1 MPTPT
6 PTIIVNTAYF
16 LDSTMKTLEYILSP
30 YDYHQFMA
38 ENWMQTAIHISAGG
52 NPKFDRLFSWED
64 FNYLLS
70 YNDLD
75 SNDIDLIL
83 NGKIVSRTEVVNP
96 AEIFQ
101 AGKLLKFLQKGA
113 TLKFN
118 NLQKR
123 VPEIAEFVSQLRYEI
138 GYSNL
143 TVNAYSSFPGK
154 QGFVSHY
161 DPYEIFILQID
172 GAKQWKVFPDTLKYP
187 LSSQPSM
194 YFEPPEAK
202 PYLNTVLEPGDVL
215 YLPKGHWHYA
225 IAVGKPSLHITLGI
239 HCATGIDFLEWVV
252 NQLRQSE
259 DWRQN
264 LAFPTEN
271 NSDTIKNQLSQLV
284 EKLSDYTQK
293 SNLPSGYIYDLIT
306 ANHPVNTY
314 SLPQQTGF
322 YIFPK
327 GINTRFRVPSW
338 QRLMI
343 SQISEAEYKIKSWE
357 KEAIVRSVTPDF
369 LDNLLSLETFTGQDV
384 QRWLPDLD
392 WQDEIM
398 PILSSLV
405 QAGIIFVASRNPVEE
420 YLGLEADLETWEV

>member
-1 MPTPT
+1 
-6 PTIIVNTAYF
+6 
-16 LDSTMKTLEYILSP
+16 MKTLEYILSP
-30 YDYHQFMA
+30 YDYHKFMA
-38 ENWMQTAIHISAGG
+38 ENWMQKAIHLSAGG
-52 NPKFDRLFSWED
+52 NPKFDRLFSWEH
-64 FNYLLS
+64 FNYLLT
-70 YNDLD
+70 YTDLD

-96 AEIFQ
+96 AEIFE
-101 AGKLLKFLQKGA
+101 AVKLLKFLQKGA

-123 VPEIAEFVSQLRYEI
+123 VPEIAEFVSQMQYEI

-154 QGFVSHY
+154 QGFISHY

-172 GAKQWKVFPDTLKYP
+172 GAKQWKVFPETLKDP
-187 LSSQPSM
+187 LESQPSM
-194 YFEPPEAK
+194 YLEPPAAK

-225 IAVGKPSLHITLGI
+225 IAIGKPSLHITLGI
-239 HCATGIDFLEWVV
+239 HCATGIDFLEWLV
-252 NQLRQSE
+252 NQLKQSE
-259 DWRQN
+259 DWRKN

-271 NSDTIKNQLSQLV
+271 NADTISNQLSGLV
-284 EKLSDYTQK
+284 EKLVEYTAK
-293 SNLPSGYIYDLIT
+293 ADLNSGYIYDLIT
-306 ANHPVNTY
+306 ANPEISTY

-343 SQISEAEYKIKSWE
+343 SQVSEAEYKVKSGK
-357 KEAIVRSVTPDF
+357 KEVILKPVTQEF
-369 LDNLLSLETFTGQDV
+369 LENILSLEMFTGKDV
-384 QRWLPDLD
+384 ISWLPDLD
-392 WQDEIM
+392 WQDEVM

-405 QAGIIFVASRNPVEE
+405 QEGIIFVDSRNPVEE
-420 YLGLEADLETWEV
+420 YLRLEEDLETWDA

>member
-1 MPTPT
+1 
-6 PTIIVNTAYF
+6 
-16 LDSTMKTLEYILSP
+16 MKTLEYILSP

-38 ENWMQTAIHISAGG
+38 EHWMQKAIHISAGG
-52 NPKFDRLFSWED
+52 NPKFDRLFSWEH

-96 AEIFQ
+96 AELFQ
-101 AGKLLKFLQKGA
+101 PGKLLKFLQKGA

-161 DPYEIFILQID
+161 DPYEIFVMQID
-172 GAKQWKVFPDTLKYP
+172 GAKQWKVFPETLKYP
-187 LSSQPSM
+187 LESQPSM
-194 YFEPPEAK
+194 YFEPPAAK

-239 HCATGIDFLEWVV
+239 HCATGIDFLDWVV

-259 DWRQN
+259 DWRKN

-271 NSDTIKNQLSQLV
+271 NSDTIRNQLSQLV

-293 SNLPSGYIYDLIT
+293 SDLPSGYIYDLIT

-327 GINTRFRVPSW
+327 GINTRFRVAPW

-343 SQISEAEYKIKSWE
+343 SQVSEAEYKIKSWE
-357 KEAIVRSVTPDF
+357 KEAIVQSVTPEF
-369 LDNLLSLETFTGQDV
+369 IENLLSVEMFTGKDV
-384 QRWLPDLD
+384 MRWLPDLD
-392 WQDEIM
+392 WQDEVM
-398 PILSSLV
+398 PILSALV
-405 QAGIIFVASRNPVEE
+405 QEGIIFVHSKNPVEE
-420 YLGLEADLETWEV
+420 YLSLEEDWETWET